1 MWVEEEVNSKGKN
14 IFRFREEYEDPLT
27 GKTKKVS
34 VVYAKNNR
42 RIRRKAL
49 LELQEIIN
57 ERQRTS
63 AADMSFGALADEW
76 LIDYKETVK
85 SGTYKGMA
93 SRAKQLG
100 DLRDILLPKLS
111 PAHINRFLRNLKNK
125 GLAKGSVSSYYTM
138 FRMIIDFGLTY
149 GDLKDKNIYEE
160 IKMPNF
166 PTEEPKEDWK
176 FLEQDELD
184 KLIKQLREL
193 GYEEIARMCLLQT
206 YTGTRNSELTVIN
219 FEKNIDWE
227 NKSILIDRTYV
238 QSTKDYNSPKTGKSR
253 TIYFNPET
261 EKLLKEQIRYT
272 QVKTMSRGLAKDPI
286 LFKNTKGAPLTSNNM
301 WYIFNKVNIPYKPI
315 STHIFRHTFI
325 ARAIEQNMPIH
336 LIAKHVGDT
345 VETIDKH
352 YRHFTKTMDEQLK
365 VELQDMSFGN

>member
-42 RIRRKAL
+42 RIRKKAL
-49 LELQEIIN
+49 LELNDIIK
-57 ERQRTS
+57 EKQRTS
-63 AADMSFGALADEW
+63 AADMTFGELVDEW
-76 LIDYKETVK
+76 LTDYKDTVK
-85 SGTYKGMA
+85 IGTYNGMV
-93 SRAKQLG
+93 SRTKQLG
-100 DLRDILLPKLS
+100 DLKDIVLKKLD
-111 PAHINRFLRNLKNK
+111 PAHINRFLRHLKNK
-125 GLAKGSVSSYYTM
+125 GLTKGSVSAYRTM
-138 FRMIIDFGLTY
+138 FRMIIEFGLTY

-184 KLIKQLREL
+184 NLIKQLREL
-193 GYEEIARMCLLQT
+193 GYGEIARMCLLQT
-206 YTGTRNSELTVIN
+206 YTGTRNSELTAIN

-238 QSTKDYNSPKTGKSR
+238 QSAKDYNSPKTGKSR

-272 QVKTMSRGLAKDPI
+272 QVKTMSRGLAKEPI
-286 LFKNTKGAPLTSNNM
+286 LFKNTKGTPLTSNNV
-301 WYIFNKVNIPYKPI
+301 WYVFNKVTIPGKQI